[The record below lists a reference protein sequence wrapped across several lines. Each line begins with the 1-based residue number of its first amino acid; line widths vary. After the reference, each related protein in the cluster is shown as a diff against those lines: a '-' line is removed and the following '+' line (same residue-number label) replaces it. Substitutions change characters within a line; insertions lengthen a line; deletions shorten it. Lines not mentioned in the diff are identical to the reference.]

1 MASPR
6 LNRPARSLA
15 LAWLAAAALGCG
27 AREAP
32 DFDVVLVVVD
42 TLRLDRLSFYGG
54 ANPSTPF
61 LDDLARR
68 SVVFER
74 AHSASTWTAP
84 AAASLFTSLYPSQ
97 HGLWTGYVAAIALE
111 KLGRINRIP
120 QAAPTLPQVMRELG
134 FRTFGVAD
142 NLNIS
147 EEMGFARGFDR
158 FAQHEHR
165 GASVVNATVGEWLPE
180 LQAPGRS
187 FLYLHYME
195 PHAPYPEHREWLSRG
210 SGADQAAR
218 LETWGRRFD
227 PEQLGTALESY
238 DSALGYLDAHLREL
252 YERLGWG
259 ENTLLVLTADHSEEF
274 LDHGHYGHHRPKLYA
289 ELLRV
294 PLAVFFPA
302 RFAPRRVTDTVSLL
316 DLLPTLRE
324 LAGGAASPLD
334 EGRSLVPL
342 LEGEAQP
349 ERTVLAMRVLEGVVE
364 PAPTLTAAI
373 RGRWKYV
380 VTSPAGIEELFDLE
394 TDPGEQRNAIAEQP
408 TVAAEL
414 RAEIAEFEASA
425 RRLPREYGAERTR
438 EHEEHLRALGYIQ

>member
-1 MASPR
+1 VAERRPHC
-6 LNRPARSLA
+6 PARSLA
-15 LAWLAAAALGCG
+15 LAWLAAAALACS

-42 TLRLDRLSFYGG
+42 TLRVDRLSFYGG

-61 LDDLARR
+61 LDELARR
-68 SVVFER
+68 SAVFER

-84 AAASLFTSLYPSQ
+84 ATASLFTSLYPSQ
-97 HGLWTGYVAAIALE
+97 HGLWTGYVAAIAIE

-120 QAAPTLPQVMRELG
+120 QAAPTLPEVMRGLG

-158 FAQHEHR
+158 FARHEHE
-165 GASVVNATVGEWLPE
+165 GAGVMNATVREWLPE
-180 LQAPGRS
+180 IQAPGRS

-195 PHAPYPEHREWLSRG
+195 PHAPYPRHDEWLRPD
-210 SGADQAAR
+210 SGTDQAAR
-218 LETWGRRFD
+218 LSAWGRRFD
-227 PEQLGTALESY
+227 ASQLGDALESY
-238 DSALGYLDAHLREL
+238 DSALGFLDAHLREL
-252 YERLGWG
+252 YELLGWG
-259 ENTLLVLTADHSEEF
+259 ENTLLILTADHGEEF
-274 LDHGHYGHHRPKLYA
+274 LDHGHYGHHLPKLYA

-294 PLAVFFPA
+294 PLLVFFPG
-302 RFAPRRVTDTVSLL
+302 RFEPRRIRDNVSLI

-324 LAGGAASPLD
+324 LAGGEPSPLD

-342 LEGEAQP
+342 LEGGDQP
-349 ERTVLAMRVLEGVVE
+349 ERTLFAMRVLEGVE
-364 PAPTLTAAI
+364 PAPALTAAI

-380 VTSPAGIEELFDLE
+380 VTSPGGTEELFDLE
-394 TDPGEQRNAIAEQP
+394 ADPADQRNRVDEAP
-408 TVAAEL
+408 GVAAEL
-414 RAEIAEFEASA
+414 RETIAEFEASA
-425 RRLPREYGAERTR
+425 ARLPREYGAERTR